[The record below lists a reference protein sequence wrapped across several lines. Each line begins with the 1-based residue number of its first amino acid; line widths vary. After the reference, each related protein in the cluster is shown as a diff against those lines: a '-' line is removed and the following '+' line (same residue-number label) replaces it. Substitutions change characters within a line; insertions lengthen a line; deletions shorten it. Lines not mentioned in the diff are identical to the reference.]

1 MLVSAVRTFYQDCFH
16 KLAGTANILVK
27 DGVVSVSWHPK
38 AGDAV
43 DQVLEHAVSLLRQGD
58 YGTAEPLLRALLAHD
73 ANHADA
79 LLNLGMMLSD
89 QRNLTEAAALL
100 RRFVDLVPDNSHGW
114 TALGVAAVA
123 ALAAIVII
131 LREVWALARLRRIEH
146 IQVDAAHA
154 INTDD
159 TAAAKRAVD
168 NLKALYASRPDA
180 QLGLRE
186 MKQYEADILDGRN
199 RVRLAERHLV
209 DWRDGEAHR
218 IIAHAARRIT
228 LLTTVAPTAA
238 LDILFVA
245 AQNLR
250 MMRELATL
258 YGGRPSTL
266 STLRLARMVLSHL
279 ALTGG
284 IALSDNLIQ
293 HVVGRGLL
301 GKLSARFGEGTVNG
315 ILTARVGLAARD
327 VCRPI
332 PQETSAKDTLGSLMK
347 ELVSA
352 APQEKEA

>member
-1 MLVSAVRTFYQDCFH
+1 MSEHRNPQAFVLDEPEGQDQPPRKPRAITGITFE
-16 KLAGTANILVK
+16 
-27 DGVVSVSWHPK
+27 PE
-38 AGDAV
+38 V
-43 DQVLEHAVSLLRQGD
+43 DEGALIVMPPAVSRPSRFRWGALLFSALFTLVTMWAGLSISKLVEDFFARS
-58 YGTAEPLLRALLAHD
+58 PLL
-73 ANHADA
+73 
-79 LLNLGMMLSD
+79 
-89 QRNLTEAAALL
+89 
-100 RRFVDLVPDNSHGW
+100 GW
-114 TALGVAAVA
+114 TALGVAAIAGIA
-123 ALAAIVII
+123 ALAII
-131 LREVWALARLRRIEH
+131 LREIWAMARLRRIEH

-159 TAAAKRAVD
+159 SAAAKRAID
-168 NLKALYASRPDA
+168 NLKSLYASRPDA

-186 MKQYEADILDGRN
+186 MKQYEADILDGRD

-266 STLRLARMVLSHL
+266 ATLRLARMVLSHL

-352 APQEKEA
+352 APQEKAE

>member
-1 MLVSAVRTFYQDCFH
+1 MSEPRHPQAFVLDEPERDDQPQRKPRAITGITFEPEADEGALIVMPPAVARPARFRWGALLFSALFTLVSLWAGLSIS
-16 KLAGTANILVK
+16 KLVEDFFARAPIL
-27 DGVVSVSWHPK
+27 GW
-38 AGDAV
+38 
-43 DQVLEHAVSLLRQGD
+43 
-58 YGTAEPLLRALLAHD
+58 
-73 ANHADA
+73 
-79 LLNLGMMLSD
+79 
-89 QRNLTEAAALL
+89 AALA
-100 RRFVDLVPDNSHGW
+100 V
-114 TALGVAAVA
+114 AGVAAFA
-123 ALAAIVII
+123 ALAII
-131 LREVWALARLRRIEH
+131 LREIWALARLRRIEH
-146 IQVDAAHA
+146 IQLDAAHA

-159 TAAAKRAVD
+159 SAAAKRAVEQ
-168 NLKALYASRPDA
+168 LKSLYAGRSDA

-186 MKQYEADILDGRN
+186 MKRYEADILDGRD
-199 RVRLAERHLV
+199 RIRLAERHLV

-238 LDILFVA
+238 LDILLVA

-266 STLRLARMVLSHL
+266 ATLRLARMVISHL
-279 ALTGG
+279 AVTGG
-284 IALSDNLIQ
+284 IALSDNLLQ

-301 GKLSARFGEGTVNG
+301 GRLSSRFGEGTVNG

-347 ELVSA
+347 ELVSS
-352 APQEKEA
+352 APPEKEE

>member
-1 MLVSAVRTFYQDCFH
+1 MSEPRHPQAFVLDEPEGQDQPQRKPRAITGITFE
-16 KLAGTANILVK
+16 
-27 DGVVSVSWHPK
+27 PE
-38 AGDAV
+38 V
-43 DQVLEHAVSLLRQGD
+43 DEGALIVMPPAMSRPARFRWG
-58 YGTAEPLLRALLAHD
+58 ALLFS
-73 ANHADA
+73 A
-79 LLNLGMMLSD
+79 LFTLVTMWAGLSIT
-89 QRNLTEAAALL
+89 Q
-100 RRFVDLVPDNSHGW
+100 LVENFFARSPVLGW
-114 TALGVAAVA
+114 TALAVA
-123 ALAAIVII
+123 AIAAFAALAII
-131 LREVWALARLRRIEH
+131 LREIWALARLRRIEH

-168 NLKALYASRPDA
+168 NLKSLYAGRSDA

-186 MKQYEADILDGRN
+186 MKRHDGDILDGRD
-199 RVRLAERHLV
+199 RIRLAERHLI

-238 LDILFVA
+238 LDILLVA

-250 MMRELATL
+250 MIRELATL

-266 STLRLARMVLSHL
+266 STLRLARMVVSHL
-279 ALTGG
+279 AVTGG
-284 IALSDNLIQ
+284 IALSDNLLQ

-301 GKLSARFGEGTVNG
+301 GRLSARFGEGTVNG

-347 ELVSA
+347 ELVST
-352 APQEKEA
+352 APQEKDA